1 VNFRRITH
9 VIIIIIIIIG
19 VCPNETVIA
28 FLWALSRQT
37 DQLIQESA
45 CNHMN
50 TKAPEGS
57 QNGRA
62 SFAMYVCQEFIFNLK
77 RKRKRKRKEQKEKKN
92 CR

>member
-1 VNFRRITH
+1 
-9 VIIIIIIIIG
+9 
-19 VCPNETVIA
+19 
-28 FLWALSRQT
+28 
-37 DQLIQESA
+37 
-45 CNHMN
+45 MN